1 MHMRRWDFTS
11 AYLQG
16 SLLDGEVVYCPAPPG
31 KETQAGIGSDGLPR
45 KCKVKK
51 PIYGMAQAGRRWQ
64 RSIFPWFIEQGFTQC
79 HSDKCV
85 FHKKATVNTPKGPRE
100 EAILIG
106 VYVDD
111 LFVLSTHADEHS
123 LYHTFT
129 TDLQSSWEVEDE
141 GEISDLLNVEI
152 RREGKDVILTQTS
165 YIAKMLET
173 YAPDGVPAWFQSS
186 RAPCDDK
193 LVHAVCEALC
203 NKNPPDPIL
212 LRKYQ
217 SLVGALLYCTTQTRP
232 DAGYAVGYLGRAMG
246 KPTPELYDQALKV
259 LYYLYLHRDVGL
271 RYSTSDRPI
280 YGMSDSDWAT
290 KHSTSGSVF
299 MWQSAAISWSSKKQA
314 TIALSST
321 EAEVVAASEA
331 SKEGISM
338 RSLLQELSEHDD
350 KPMSLAVD
358 NQSAI
363 AVAYNPEHHSRMK
376 HVERRHFFVRE
387 CVENQQL
394 VLPFVNTHENLA
406 DFFTKPL
413 EPKKFFA
420 FRNVIMNHRRSM

>member
-1 MHMRRWDFTS
+1 M
-11 AYLQG
+11 
-16 SLLDGEVVYCPAPPG
+16 
-31 KETQAGIGSDGLPR
+31 
-45 KCKVKK
+45 
-51 PIYGMAQAGRRWQ
+51 
-64 RSIFPWFIEQGFTQC
+64 
-79 HSDKCV
+79 
-85 FHKKATVNTPKGPRE
+85 NTPKGPRE

-280 YGMSDSDWAT
+280 YGMRDSDWAT

>member
-1 MHMRRWDFTS
+1 
-11 AYLQG
+11 
-16 SLLDGEVVYCPAPPG
+16 
-31 KETQAGIGSDGLPR
+31 
-45 KCKVKK
+45 
-51 PIYGMAQAGRRWQ
+51 
-64 RSIFPWFIEQGFTQC
+64 
-79 HSDKCV
+79 
-85 FHKKATVNTPKGPRE
+85 
-100 EAILIG
+100 
-106 VYVDD
+106 
-111 LFVLSTHADEHS
+111 
-123 LYHTFT
+123 
-129 TDLQSSWEVEDE
+129 
-141 GEISDLLNVEI
+141 
-152 RREGKDVILTQTS
+152 
-165 YIAKMLET
+165 
-173 YAPDGVPAWFQSS
+173 
-186 RAPCDDK
+186 
-193 LVHAVCEALC
+193 
-203 NKNPPDPIL
+203 
-212 LRKYQ
+212 
-217 SLVGALLYCTTQTRP
+217 
-232 DAGYAVGYLGRAMG
+232 
-246 KPTPELYDQALKV
+246 
-259 LYYLYLHRDVGL
+259 
-271 RYSTSDRPI
+271 
-280 YGMSDSDWAT
+280 
-290 KHSTSGSVF
+290 

-420 FRNVIMNHRRSM
+420 FRNVIMNYRRSMYVTCTPALATYM